1 VATQDIK
8 IGTQPAA
15 AKPSDAAAG
24 TGVVST
30 YAVTGMHCAHCAASV
45 TEEVST
51 IDGVTAV
58 DVDVDGGRVTVTS
71 VRALDLGDV
80 RAAIDEA
87 GYQLVS

>member
-1 VATQDIK
+1 MGTQDIK
-8 IGTQPAA
+8 IGTGPAAEKPAA
-15 AKPSDAAAG
+15 AAPG
-24 TGVVST
+24 TGIVST
-30 YAVTGMHCAHCAASV
+30 YAVTGMHCSHCAHSV

-71 VRALDLGDV
+71 TQQLSIDDM